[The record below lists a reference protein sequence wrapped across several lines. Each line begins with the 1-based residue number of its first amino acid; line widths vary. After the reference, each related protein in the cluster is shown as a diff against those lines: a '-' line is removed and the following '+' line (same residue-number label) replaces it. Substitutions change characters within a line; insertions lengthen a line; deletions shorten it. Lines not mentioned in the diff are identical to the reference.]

1 MKCLIWIKKTKRFR
15 EFSIWNVHLGF
26 NFFVFC
32 IYWHTLIPHLKKK
45 LNLIF
50 SVANI
55 FFSFH
60 TFSTPRHFSISFT
73 SRFLFLHQYLKVNDL
88 FPRLF
93 FHRIA
98 FIIYRLP
105 FLGTNIFCIICLKTS
120 HLSLVVKL
128 LFVVVILLNW
138 WQTKLLDSYGK
149 ADCFGQGEKAPK
161 WECLYLPKDIL
172 NITICFSDRVP
183 GKQLDSYQWC
193 FLLVVMDISKINI
206 VLCFLFQSTYVCVK
220 S

>member
-1 MKCLIWIKKTKRFR
+1 MCIWVLI
-15 EFSIWNVHLGF
+15 
-26 NFFVFC
+26 
-32 IYWHTLIPHLKKK
+32 
-45 LNLIF
+45 
-50 SVANI
+50 
-55 FFSFH
+55 
-60 TFSTPRHFSISFT
+60 
-73 SRFLFLHQYLKVNDL
+73 FLFLYLLAYSYTSFKKKTESNIFCGKYIFLISHLFYSPPFQYLLHLSLSVSSSV
-88 FPRLF
+88 FESEWFVPRLF

-98 FIIYRLP
+98 FIIYRLLS
-105 FLGTNIFCIICLKTS
+105 LGTNIFCIICLKTS

-172 NITICFSDRVP
+172 NITICFSDCVP